1 METPTQ
7 LPTKTSPRWSRSLLV
22 SIGFNIVGILLVSGL
37 GLYAFMLNVDLGE
50 AGRRINKEVAARQQT
65 ERYLAETRIR
75 LNQSL
80 QEIEQLKA
88 QLEYKPSEFQ
98 TGSEAKPA
106 MPITVHFRTSFLGRG
121 IVAVIQNTSER
132 HLTVVMNLRNPTLA
146 RLRRFTLEIPPRS
159 SEDFGHLEGWQ
170 FASGDELMLFHNDF
184 NALRVV
190 VP

>member
-1 METPTQ
+1 MEPHAQ
-7 LPTKTSPRWSRSLLV
+7 SPQTSPRWSRSLWI
-22 SIGFNIVGILLVSGL
+22 SIGLNIVAILLISGL

-50 AGRRINKEVAARQQT
+50 AGRRINKEVAARQQV

-98 TGSEAKPA
+98 MGSEAKPA

-121 IVAVIQNTSER
+121 IVAVIQNTSDR

-146 RLRRFTLEIPPRS
+146 RLRRFTLEIPPHG

-170 FASGDELMLFHNDF
+170 FASGDELVLFHNDF
-184 NALRVV
+184 SALRVM